1 MTRFLSFHSQAI
13 KEAARGCVPAANDWQ
28 WAVGFPL
35 LGAIAYLVNRWTGEG
50 ALTVSQD
57 TVLGALGAA
66 FIAFLITLAVVFLIK
81 WVNAPVK
88 LYYELKD
95 KSETEI
101 AALNR
106 TILDREAR
114 QAAMAR
120 LWVLRKE
127 GVELRNEAIAMP
139 GFPDWKRRSEHWHN
153 RVMADAKL
161 VSPNLCAWLD
171 TLDRVRPPPARL
183 PTAACDEHR
192 LLRDCQ
198 GEILLRMQEFL
209 QAEMLRRDI
218 EEVQVPG
225 QA

>member
-1 MTRFLSFHSQAI
+1 
-13 KEAARGCVPAANDWQ
+13 
-28 WAVGFPL
+28 
-35 LGAIAYLVNRWTGEG
+35 
-50 ALTVSQD
+50 VSQD

-209 QAEMLRRDI
+209 QAEMLRR
-218 EEVQVPG
+218 EH
-225 QA
+225 